1 MKTVCLFCG
10 REHKK
15 SKPQLCLAKAEV
27 MRKHMKGVPR
37 HECWLLIRNIELGI
51 INLNGEARE
60 LLRQKRLE
68 GKKL

>member
-15 SKPQLCLAKAEV
+15 SKPQLCLAKAKII
-27 MRKHMKGVPR
+27 RNHLKGVS
-37 HECWLLIRNIELGI
+37 EEDFWELYLDIELGI
-51 INLNGEARE
+51 KLEDEARR
-60 LLRQKRLE
+60 LLRQKRLK